1 MPGLASGFAPRV
13 KAVLGPTNTGKTHLA
28 IERMLAHA
36 SGIIGFPLRLLARE
50 NYDRMVAQKGA
61 RYVALITGEEKIA
74 PPEARWFSCTVEA
87 MPLDRDAEF
96 LAVDEIQLC
105 ADPDRGHVFTDRL
118 LYARGLVETMFLG
131 AETIRPLLHRLV
143 PQATIETR
151 PRFSQLS
158 HTGPAKLVRLP
169 PRSAVVAFSAAE
181 VYAIAELIRR
191 RRGGCAVVMGRLSPR
206 TRNAQV
212 ALYQDKEVD
221 FLVATDAIGMGLN
234 MDVDHVAFAALG
246 KFDGHRP
253 RRLAP
258 AEVAQIAGRAGR
270 GMRDG
275 TFGTTAQCPPLA
287 DEVAAAVE
295 SHSFEALDQLC
306 WRNSDLDLSHVD
318 ALLATLMA
326 PPPGPGLVKGNDA
339 ADLET
344 LAALAHDP
352 EIRRLAHG
360 RRQVRRLWEACQIP
374 DFRKLTDDTHTR
386 LCARVF
392 DHIARDQTLPT
403 DWLGAQIDALSR
415 SDGDIDTLMQRLA
428 GVRVWSYVAA
438 RADWVRDSP
447 HWQGRA
453 REVEDL
459 LSDALHE
466 RLTSRFVDRRAA
478 HLMRRLEASET
489 QDLLSAVTRRGEVI
503 VEGHPV
509 GRIGG
514 FGFFPDPAAEGDER
528 RLVQRAARRALRE
541 EMPRR
546 VVQVETAP
554 DTAFAFGDDHA
565 LIWDGVPIARLRR
578 GGSALRPRV
587 QVLDSEFLDGAQRER
602 LRVRLQR
609 FVDQRVGHDMA
620 ALLAVADSG
629 GAQPRFRGLL
639 HRLTEGL
646 GLIAGDEGDM
656 LAPAARAA
664 LKAIGVKAGRF
675 GLYLPALLK
684 HRAAAMRA
692 RLWCAHHGIAVP
704 ELPPPDVV
712 SVPRRPDWPA
722 GFADAMGWLEA
733 GPALLRLDVAERV
746 AAELAWA
753 TRRGATAIPA
763 GLASRFSLKAELLP
777 VVLRRLGFRIVPA
790 EVLPAAA
797 YGPPAPAMLLPLRR
811 RRPVADTAPPRTPAH
826 GPFAALAALKR

>member
-1 MPGLASGFAPRV
+1 MPGLDSGFAPRV

-61 RYVALITGEEKIA
+61 RHVALITGEEKIV
-74 PPEARWFSCTVEA
+74 PPEARWFSCTAEA

-118 LYARGLVETMFLG
+118 LHARGLVETMFLG
-131 AETIRPLLHRLV
+131 AETIRPLLQRLV
-143 PQATIETR
+143 PQASVETR

-158 HTGPAKLVRLP
+158 HAGPVKLVRLP

-181 VYAIAELIRR
+181 VYAIAEAIRR

-234 MDVDHVAFAALG
+234 MDVNHVAFAAMG

-253 RRLAP
+253 RRLTP

-295 SHSFEALDQLC
+295 AHSFEALEQLC

-326 PPPGPGLVKGNDA
+326 PPPSPGLVKGNDA

-352 EIRRLAHG
+352 DIRRLAHG
-360 RRQVRRLWEACQIP
+360 RWMVRRLWEACQIP
-374 DFRKLTDDTHTR
+374 DFRKLTDDTHAK

-392 DHIARDQTLPT
+392 GHIARDQHLPT
-403 DWLGAQIDALSR
+403 DWLAAQIGALAR
-415 SDGDIDTLMQRLA
+415 ADGDIDTLMQRLA
-428 GVRVWSYVAA
+428 GVRVWSYIAA

-453 REVEDL
+453 RDVEDL

-478 HLMRRLEASET
+478 HLMRRLEAGET
-489 QDLLSAVTRRGEVI
+489 EELLSAVTRRGEVI

-509 GRIGG
+509 GRVAG
-514 FGFFPDPAAEGDER
+514 FSFLPDPAAEGDEK
-528 RLVQRAARRALRE
+528 RLVLRAARRALRE

-546 VVQVETAP
+546 VAVVETAP
-554 DTAFAFGDDHA
+554 DSALGFGDDHS
-565 LIWDGVPIARLRR
+565 LIWDGVPIARLKR
-578 GGSALRPRV
+578 GGGALRPRV
-587 QVLDSEFLDGAQRER
+587 QMLDSEFLDGAQRER

-609 FVDQRVGHDMA
+609 FMDDRVRHD
-620 ALLAVADSG
+620 LSPLFAVAERG
-629 GAQPRFRGLL
+629 KMRPEFRGLL
-639 HRLTEGL
+639 HRLTEAL
-646 GLIAGDEGDM
+646 GLAVGDDGDA
-656 LAPAARAA
+656 LSPAARTA

-675 GLYLPALLK
+675 GLFLPALLK
-684 HRAAAMRA
+684 SRAAAIRA
-692 RLWCAHHGIAVP
+692 RLWGVHHGMAVP
-704 ELPPPDVV
+704 DLPPPDVV
-712 SVPRRPDWPA
+712 SVPYRADWPA

-733 GPALLRLDVAERV
+733 GPVLLRLDIAERV

-753 TRRGATAIPA
+753 TRRGATAVPA
-763 GLASRFSLKAELLP
+763 GLASRFSLKADLLP
-777 VVLRRLGFRIVPA
+777 VVLRRLGFRVVPA
-790 EVLPAAA
+790 EVLAADA

-811 RRPVADTAPPRTPAH
+811 RRVAASDAPSMNAH
-826 GPFAALAALKR
+826 GPFAALAMLKR